1 MNSIDYSFPQ
11 KFVPTTVNL
20 DLHIDIPNH
29 TTTTTSTTITIQQP
43 IFKQFTTKTFQD
55 PLNDILK
62 LSRQKI
68 QNYQLSLPSYEEE
81 EEEEEGETHKDDDDD
96 DDEVKSELE
105 NNKENDIVGDS
116 KTIDINQSTPIK
128 KLPQLPPQLPQQL
141 PSVPLRNKKSD
152 NLACHADNILRMA
165 IDSTIISSNSF
176 TINSFEEEEEDDDDD
191 FLQENSLIQLLK
203 YKNSKRDLRFK
214 PPIIKFD
221 INADDINSV
230 L

>member
-1 MNSIDYSFPQ
+1 MNSIDYSYPQ

-20 DLHIDIPNH
+20 DLHINIPKD
-29 TTTTTSTTITIQQP
+29 TTTFEIIQQP
-43 IFKQFTTKTFQD
+43 IYKQFTNKTFQD

-62 LSRQKI
+62 ILRQKI
-68 QNYQLSLPSYEEE
+68 NNYQLSLPEEE
-81 EEEEEGETHKDDDDD
+81 EEEEHLE
-96 DDEVKSELE
+96 SELE
-105 NNKENDIVGDS
+105 SDKENDIVGVS
-116 KTIDINQSTPIK
+116 KTVNLNQSTPIK
-128 KLPQLPPQLPQQL
+128 KLPPTI
-141 PSVPLRNKKSD
+141 PSAAPAPIPLRNKKLD

-176 TINSFEEEEEDDDDD
+176 TINSFEEDDDDEEGVDDHD

-203 YKNSKRDLRFK
+203 YKNSKRELRFK
-214 PPIIKFD
+214 PPVIKFD

>member
-1 MNSIDYSFPQ
+1 MNSIDYSYPQ

-20 DLHIDIPNH
+20 DLHINIPKD
-29 TTTTTSTTITIQQP
+29 TTTFEIIQQP
-43 IFKQFTTKTFQD
+43 IYKQFTNKTFQD

-62 LSRQKI
+62 ILRQKI
-68 QNYQLSLPSYEEE
+68 NNYQLSLPEEEKEEE
-81 EEEEEGETHKDDDDD
+81 EHLE
-96 DDEVKSELE
+96 SELE
-105 NNKENDIVGDS
+105 SDKENDIVGVS
-116 KTIDINQSTPIK
+116 KTVNLNQSTPIK
-128 KLPQLPPQLPQQL
+128 KLPPAI
-141 PSVPLRNKKSD
+141 PSAASAPIPLRNKKLD

-176 TINSFEEEEEDDDDD
+176 TINSFEEDDDDEEGVDDHDHDHDHD

-203 YKNSKRDLRFK
+203 YKNSKRELRFK
-214 PPIIKFD
+214 PPVIKFD

>member
-1 MNSIDYSFPQ
+1 MNSIDYSYPQ

-20 DLHIDIPNH
+20 DLHINIPKD
-29 TTTTTSTTITIQQP
+29 TTTFEIIQQP
-43 IFKQFTTKTFQD
+43 IYKQFTNKTFQD

-62 LSRQKI
+62 ILRQKI
-68 QNYQLSLPSYEEE
+68 NNYQLSLPEEEKEEE
-81 EEEEEGETHKDDDDD
+81 EHLE
-96 DDEVKSELE
+96 SELE
-105 NNKENDIVGDS
+105 SDKENDIVGVS
-116 KTIDINQSTPIK
+116 KTVDLNQSTPIK
-128 KLPQLPPQLPQQL
+128 KLPPAI
-141 PSVPLRNKKSD
+141 PSAASAPIPLRNKKLD

-176 TINSFEEEEEDDDDD
+176 TINSFEEDDDDEEGVDDHDHDHDHD

-203 YKNSKRDLRFK
+203 YKNSKRELRFK
-214 PPIIKFD
+214 PPVIKFD

>member
-1 MNSIDYSFPQ
+1 MNSIDYSYPQ

-20 DLHIDIPNH
+20 DLHINIPKD
-29 TTTTTSTTITIQQP
+29 TTTFEIIQQP
-43 IFKQFTTKTFQD
+43 IYKQFTNKTFQD

-62 LSRQKI
+62 ILRQKI
-68 QNYQLSLPSYEEE
+68 NNYQLSLPEEEKEEE
-81 EEEEEGETHKDDDDD
+81 ENLE
-96 DDEVKSELE
+96 SELE
-105 NNKENDIVGDS
+105 SDKENDIVGVS
-116 KTIDINQSTPIK
+116 KTVNLNQSTPIK
-128 KLPQLPPQLPQQL
+128 KLPPAI
-141 PSVPLRNKKSD
+141 PSAASAPIPLRNKKLD

-176 TINSFEEEEEDDDDD
+176 TINSFEEDDDDEEGVDDHDHDHDHD

-203 YKNSKRDLRFK
+203 YKNSKRELRFK
-214 PPIIKFD
+214 PPVIKFD

>member
-1 MNSIDYSFPQ
+1 MNSIDYSYPQ

-20 DLHIDIPNH
+20 DLHINIPKD
-29 TTTTTSTTITIQQP
+29 TTTFEIIQQP
-43 IFKQFTTKTFQD
+43 IYKQFTNKTFQD

-62 LSRQKI
+62 ISRQKI
-68 QNYQLSLPSYEEE
+68 NNYQLSLPEEEKEEE
-81 EEEEEGETHKDDDDD
+81 EHSE
-96 DDEVKSELE
+96 SELE
-105 NNKENDIVGDS
+105 SDKENDIVGVS
-116 KTIDINQSTPIK
+116 KTVNLNQSTPIK
-128 KLPQLPPQLPQQL
+128 KLPPAI
-141 PSVPLRNKKSD
+141 PSAASAPIPLRNKKSD

-176 TINSFEEEEEDDDDD
+176 TINSFEEDDDDEEGVDDHDHDHDHD

-203 YKNSKRDLRFK
+203 YKNSKRELRFK
-214 PPIIKFD
+214 PPVIKFD

>member
-1 MNSIDYSFPQ
+1 MNSIDYSYPQ

-20 DLHIDIPNH
+20 DLHINIPKD
-29 TTTTTSTTITIQQP
+29 TTTFEIIQQP
-43 IFKQFTTKTFQD
+43 IYKQFTNKTFQD

-62 LSRQKI
+62 ILRQKI
-68 QNYQLSLPSYEEE
+68 NNYQLSLPEEEKEEE
-81 EEEEEGETHKDDDDD
+81 EHLE
-96 DDEVKSELE
+96 SELE
-105 NNKENDIVGDS
+105 SDKENDIVGVS
-116 KTIDINQSTPIK
+116 KTVNLNQSTPIK
-128 KLPQLPPQLPQQL
+128 KLPPAI
-141 PSVPLRNKKSD
+141 PSAASAPIPLRNKKLD

-176 TINSFEEEEEDDDDD
+176 TINSFEEDDDDEEGEGVDDHDHDHDHD

-203 YKNSKRDLRFK
+203 YKNSKRELRFK
-214 PPIIKFD
+214 PPVIKFD

>member
-1 MNSIDYSFPQ
+1 MNSIDYSYPQ

-20 DLHIDIPNH
+20 DLHINIPKD
-29 TTTTTSTTITIQQP
+29 TTTFEIIQQP
-43 IFKQFTTKTFQD
+43 IYKQFTNKTFQD

-62 LSRQKI
+62 ILRQKI
-68 QNYQLSLPSYEEE
+68 NNYQLSLPEEEKEEE
-81 EEEEEGETHKDDDDD
+81 EHLE
-96 DDEVKSELE
+96 SELE
-105 NNKENDIVGDS
+105 SDKENDIVGVS
-116 KTIDINQSTPIK
+116 KTVNLNQSTPIK
-128 KLPQLPPQLPQQL
+128 KLPPAI
-141 PSVPLRNKKSD
+141 PSAASAPIPLRNKKLD

-176 TINSFEEEEEDDDDD
+176 TINSFEEDDDDEEGVDDHDHDHDHDHD

-203 YKNSKRDLRFK
+203 YKNSKRELRFK
-214 PPIIKFD
+214 PPVIKFD

>member
-1 MNSIDYSFPQ
+1 MNSIDYSYPQ

-20 DLHIDIPNH
+20 DLHINIPKD
-29 TTTTTSTTITIQQP
+29 TTTFEIIQQP
-43 IFKQFTTKTFQD
+43 IYKQFTNKTFQD

-62 LSRQKI
+62 ILRQKI
-68 QNYQLSLPSYEEE
+68 NNYQLSLPEEE
-81 EEEEEGETHKDDDDD
+81 KEEEHLE
-96 DDEVKSELE
+96 SELE
-105 NNKENDIVGDS
+105 SDKENDIVGVS
-116 KTIDINQSTPIK
+116 KTVNLNQSTPIK
-128 KLPQLPPQLPQQL
+128 KLPPAI
-141 PSVPLRNKKSD
+141 PSAASAPIPLRNKKLD

-176 TINSFEEEEEDDDDD
+176 TINSFEEDDDDEEGEGVDDHDHDHD

-203 YKNSKRDLRFK
+203 YKNSKRELRFK
-214 PPIIKFD
+214 PPVIKFD

>member
-1 MNSIDYSFPQ
+1 MNSIDYSYPQ

-20 DLHIDIPNH
+20 DLHINIPKD
-29 TTTTTSTTITIQQP
+29 TTTFEIIQQP
-43 IFKQFTTKTFQD
+43 IYKQFTNKTFQD

-62 LSRQKI
+62 ISRQKI
-68 QNYQLSLPSYEEE
+68 NNYQLSLPEEE
-81 EEEEEGETHKDDDDD
+81 EEEEHSE
-96 DDEVKSELE
+96 SELE
-105 NNKENDIVGDS
+105 SDKENDIVGVS
-116 KTIDINQSTPIK
+116 KTVNLNQSTPIK
-128 KLPQLPPQLPQQL
+128 KLPPTI
-141 PSVPLRNKKSD
+141 PSAAPAPIPLRNKKSD

-176 TINSFEEEEEDDDDD
+176 TINSFEEDDDDEEGVDDHDHD

-203 YKNSKRDLRFK
+203 YKNSKRELRFK
-214 PPIIKFD
+214 PPVIKFD

>member
-1 MNSIDYSFPQ
+1 MNSIDYSYPQ

-20 DLHIDIPNH
+20 DLHINIPKD
-29 TTTTTSTTITIQQP
+29 TTTFEIIQQP
-43 IFKQFTTKTFQD
+43 IYKQFTNKTFQD

-62 LSRQKI
+62 ILRQKI
-68 QNYQLSLPSYEEE
+68 NNYQLSLPEEEKEEE
-81 EEEEEGETHKDDDDD
+81 EHLE
-96 DDEVKSELE
+96 SELE
-105 NNKENDIVGDS
+105 SDKENDIVGVS
-116 KTIDINQSTPIK
+116 KTVNLNQSTPIK
-128 KLPQLPPQLPQQL
+128 KLPPAI
-141 PSVPLRNKKSD
+141 PSAASAPIPLRNKKLD

-176 TINSFEEEEEDDDDD
+176 TINSFEEDDDDEEGVDDHDHDHD

-203 YKNSKRDLRFK
+203 YKNSKRELRFK
-214 PPIIKFD
+214 PPVIKFD

>member
-1 MNSIDYSFPQ
+1 MNSIDYSYPQ

-20 DLHIDIPNH
+20 DLHINIPKD
-29 TTTTTSTTITIQQP
+29 TTTFEIIQQP
-43 IFKQFTTKTFQD
+43 IYKQFTNKTFQD

-62 LSRQKI
+62 ILRQKI
-68 QNYQLSLPSYEEE
+68 NNYQLSLPEEEKEEE
-81 EEEEEGETHKDDDDD
+81 EHLE
-96 DDEVKSELE
+96 SELE
-105 NNKENDIVGDS
+105 SDKENDIVGVS
-116 KTIDINQSTPIK
+116 KTVNLNQSTPIK
-128 KLPQLPPQLPQQL
+128 KLPPAI
-141 PSVPLRNKKSD
+141 PSAASAPIPLRNKKLD

-176 TINSFEEEEEDDDDD
+176 TINSFEEDDDDEEGEGVDDHDHDHD

-203 YKNSKRDLRFK
+203 YKNSKRELRFK
-214 PPIIKFD
+214 PPVIKFN

>member
-1 MNSIDYSFPQ
+1 MNSIDYSYPQ

-20 DLHIDIPNH
+20 DLHINIPKD
-29 TTTTTSTTITIQQP
+29 TTTFEIIQQP
-43 IFKQFTTKTFQD
+43 IYKQFTNKTFQD

-62 LSRQKI
+62 ILRQKI
-68 QNYQLSLPSYEEE
+68 NNYQLSLPEEEKEEE
-81 EEEEEGETHKDDDDD
+81 EHLE
-96 DDEVKSELE
+96 SELE
-105 NNKENDIVGDS
+105 SDKENDIVGVS
-116 KTIDINQSTPIK
+116 KTVNLNQSTPIK
-128 KLPQLPPQLPQQL
+128 KLPPAI
-141 PSVPLRNKKSD
+141 PSAASAPIPLRNKKLD

-176 TINSFEEEEEDDDDD
+176 TINSFEEDDDDEEGVDDHDHDHDHD

-203 YKNSKRDLRFK
+203 YKNSKRELRFK
-214 PPIIKFD
+214 PPVIKFN

>member
-1 MNSIDYSFPQ
+1 MNSIDYSYPQ

-20 DLHIDIPNH
+20 DLHINIPKD
-29 TTTTTSTTITIQQP
+29 TTTFEIIQQP
-43 IFKQFTTKTFQD
+43 IYKQFTNKTFQD

-62 LSRQKI
+62 ILRQKI
-68 QNYQLSLPSYEEE
+68 NNYQLSLPEEEKEEE
-81 EEEEEGETHKDDDDD
+81 EHLE
-96 DDEVKSELE
+96 SELE
-105 NNKENDIVGDS
+105 SDKENDIVGVS
-116 KTIDINQSTPIK
+116 KTVNLNQSTPIK
-128 KLPQLPPQLPQQL
+128 KLPPAI
-141 PSVPLRNKKSD
+141 PSAASAPIPLRNKKLD

-176 TINSFEEEEEDDDDD
+176 TINSFEEDDDDEEGEGVDDHDHDHD

-203 YKNSKRDLRFK
+203 YKNSKRELRFK
-214 PPIIKFD
+214 PPVIKFD

>member
-1 MNSIDYSFPQ
+1 MNSIDYSYPQ

-20 DLHIDIPNH
+20 DLHINIPKD
-29 TTTTTSTTITIQQP
+29 TTTFEIIQQP
-43 IFKQFTTKTFQD
+43 IYKQFTNKTFQD

-62 LSRQKI
+62 ILRQKI
-68 QNYQLSLPSYEEE
+68 NNYQLSLPEEEKEEE
-81 EEEEEGETHKDDDDD
+81 EHLE
-96 DDEVKSELE
+96 SELE
-105 NNKENDIVGDS
+105 SDKENDIVGVS
-116 KTIDINQSTPIK
+116 KTVDLNQSTPIK
-128 KLPQLPPQLPQQL
+128 KLPPAI
-141 PSVPLRNKKSD
+141 PSAASAPIPLRNKKLD

-176 TINSFEEEEEDDDDD
+176 TINSFEEDDDDEEGEGVDDHDHDHD

-203 YKNSKRDLRFK
+203 YKNSKRELRFK
-214 PPIIKFD
+214 PPVIKFD

>member
-1 MNSIDYSFPQ
+1 MNSVDYSYPQ

-20 DLHIDIPNH
+20 DLHINIPKD
-29 TTTTTSTTITIQQP
+29 TTTFEIIQQP
-43 IFKQFTTKTFQD
+43 IYKQFTNKTFQD

-62 LSRQKI
+62 ILRQKI
-68 QNYQLSLPSYEEE
+68 NNYQLSLPEEE
-81 EEEEEGETHKDDDDD
+81 EEEHLE
-96 DDEVKSELE
+96 SELE
-105 NNKENDIVGDS
+105 SDKENDIVGVS
-116 KTIDINQSTPIK
+116 KTVDLNQSTPIK
-128 KLPQLPPQLPQQL
+128 KLPPTI
-141 PSVPLRNKKSD
+141 PSAAPAPIPLRNKKLD

-176 TINSFEEEEEDDDDD
+176 TINSFEEDDDDEEGVDDHDHD

-203 YKNSKRDLRFK
+203 YKNSKRELRFK
-214 PPIIKFD
+214 PPVIKFD

>member
-1 MNSIDYSFPQ
+1 MNSIDYSYPQ

-20 DLHIDIPNH
+20 DLHINIPKD
-29 TTTTTSTTITIQQP
+29 TTTFEIIQQP
-43 IFKQFTTKTFQD
+43 IYKQFTNKTFQD

-62 LSRQKI
+62 ILRQKI
-68 QNYQLSLPSYEEE
+68 NNYQLSLPEEEKEEE
-81 EEEEEGETHKDDDDD
+81 EHLE
-96 DDEVKSELE
+96 SELE
-105 NNKENDIVGDS
+105 SDKENDIVGVS
-116 KTIDINQSTPIK
+116 KTVDLNQSTPIK
-128 KLPQLPPQLPQQL
+128 KLPPAI
-141 PSVPLRNKKSD
+141 PSAASAPIPLRNKKLD

-176 TINSFEEEEEDDDDD
+176 TINSFEEDDDDEEGEGVDDHDHDHDHD

-203 YKNSKRDLRFK
+203 YKNSKRELRFK
-214 PPIIKFD
+214 PPVIKFD

>member
-1 MNSIDYSFPQ
+1 MNSIDYSYPQ

-20 DLHIDIPNH
+20 DLHINIPKD
-29 TTTTTSTTITIQQP
+29 TTTFEIIQQP
-43 IFKQFTTKTFQD
+43 IYKQFTNKTFQD

-62 LSRQKI
+62 ILRQKI
-68 QNYQLSLPSYEEE
+68 NNYQLSLPEEEKEEE
-81 EEEEEGETHKDDDDD
+81 EHLE
-96 DDEVKSELE
+96 SELE
-105 NNKENDIVGDS
+105 SDKENDIVGVS
-116 KTIDINQSTPIK
+116 KTVDLNQSTPIK
-128 KLPQLPPQLPQQL
+128 KLPPAI
-141 PSVPLRNKKSD
+141 PSAASAPIPLRNKKLD

-176 TINSFEEEEEDDDDD
+176 TINSFEEDDDDEEGVDDHDHDHD

-203 YKNSKRDLRFK
+203 YKNSKRELRFK
-214 PPIIKFD
+214 PPVIKFD

>member
-1 MNSIDYSFPQ
+1 MNSIDYSYPQ

-20 DLHIDIPNH
+20 DLHINIPKDI
-29 TTTTTSTTITIQQP
+29 TTFEIIQQP
-43 IFKQFTTKTFQD
+43 IYKQFTNKTFQD

-62 LSRQKI
+62 ILRQKI
-68 QNYQLSLPSYEEE
+68 NNYQLSLPEEEKEEE
-81 EEEEEGETHKDDDDD
+81 EHLE
-96 DDEVKSELE
+96 SELE
-105 NNKENDIVGDS
+105 SDKENDIVGVS
-116 KTIDINQSTPIK
+116 KTVDLNQSTPIK
-128 KLPQLPPQLPQQL
+128 KLPPAI
-141 PSVPLRNKKSD
+141 PSAASAPIPLRNKKLD

-176 TINSFEEEEEDDDDD
+176 TINSFEEDDDDEEGEGVDDHDHDHD

-203 YKNSKRDLRFK
+203 YKNSKRELRFK
-214 PPIIKFD
+214 PPVIKFN

>member
-1 MNSIDYSFPQ
+1 MNSIDYSYPQ

-20 DLHIDIPNH
+20 DLHINIPKD
-29 TTTTTSTTITIQQP
+29 TTTFEIIQQP
-43 IFKQFTTKTFQD
+43 IYKQFTNKTFQD

-62 LSRQKI
+62 ILRQKI
-68 QNYQLSLPSYEEE
+68 KNYQLSLPEEEKEEE
-81 EEEEEGETHKDDDDD
+81 EHLE
-96 DDEVKSELE
+96 SELE
-105 NNKENDIVGDS
+105 SDKENDIVGVS
-116 KTIDINQSTPIK
+116 KTVDLNQSTPIK
-128 KLPQLPPQLPQQL
+128 KLPPTIPLAAPAPI
-141 PSVPLRNKKSD
+141 PLRNKKLD

-176 TINSFEEEEEDDDDD
+176 TINSFEEDDDDEEGEGVDDHDHDHD

-203 YKNSKRDLRFK
+203 YKNSKRELRFK
-214 PPIIKFD
+214 PPVIKFN

>member
-1 MNSIDYSFPQ
+1 MNSIDYSYPQ

-20 DLHIDIPNH
+20 DLHINIPKD
-29 TTTTTSTTITIQQP
+29 TTTFEIIQQP
-43 IFKQFTTKTFQD
+43 IYKQFTNKTFQD

-62 LSRQKI
+62 ILRQKI
-68 QNYQLSLPSYEEE
+68 NNYQLSLPEEE
-81 EEEEEGETHKDDDDD
+81 EEEEHLE
-96 DDEVKSELE
+96 SELE
-105 NNKENDIVGDS
+105 SDKENDIVGVS
-116 KTIDINQSTPIK
+116 KTVNLNQSTPIK
-128 KLPQLPPQLPQQL
+128 KLPPAI
-141 PSVPLRNKKSD
+141 PSAASAPIPLRNKKLD

-176 TINSFEEEEEDDDDD
+176 TINSFEEDDDDEEGVDDHDHD

-203 YKNSKRDLRFK
+203 YKNSKRELRFK
-214 PPIIKFD
+214 PPVIKFD

>member
-1 MNSIDYSFPQ
+1 MNSIDYSYPQ

-20 DLHIDIPNH
+20 DLHINIPKD
-29 TTTTTSTTITIQQP
+29 TTTFEIIQQP
-43 IFKQFTTKTFQD
+43 IYKQFTNKTFQD

-62 LSRQKI
+62 ILRQKI
-68 QNYQLSLPSYEEE
+68 NNYQLSLPEEE
-81 EEEEEGETHKDDDDD
+81 EEEEHLE
-96 DDEVKSELE
+96 SELE
-105 NNKENDIVGDS
+105 SDKENDIVGVS
-116 KTIDINQSTPIK
+116 KTVNLNQSTPIK
-128 KLPQLPPQLPQQL
+128 KLPPAI
-141 PSVPLRNKKSD
+141 PSAASAPIPLRNKKLD

-176 TINSFEEEEEDDDDD
+176 TINSFEEDDDDEEGVDDHDHDHDHD

-203 YKNSKRDLRFK
+203 YKNSKRELRFK
-214 PPIIKFD
+214 PPVIKFD